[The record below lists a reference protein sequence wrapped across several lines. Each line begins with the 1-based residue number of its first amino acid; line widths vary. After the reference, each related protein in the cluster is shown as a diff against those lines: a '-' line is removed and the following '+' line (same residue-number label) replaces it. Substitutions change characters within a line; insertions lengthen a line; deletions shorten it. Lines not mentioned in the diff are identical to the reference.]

1 MTKKIY
7 GFLMLAMVLFTT
19 ACKQDPPI
27 LPSNLQNAQLI
38 GKWGLTEFSIGTKV
52 NTDAETLVGPIS
64 GTANDF
70 FIFAEGNQAVLSST
84 IYQKSFAGYYS
95 ANSAASTL
103 SFKSGELLIK
113 YDVQTVSVT
122 ELELSEVVSVV
133 TDQSGNTITTTN
145 YYTYNRL
152 P

>member
-7 GFLMLAMVLFTT
+7 GFLVLAMVLFTT

-27 LPSNLQNAQLI
+27 LPSNLQNPLLI
-38 GKWGLTEFSIGTKV
+38 GKWGLDHFIIGTKI
-52 NTDAETLVGPIS
+52 NSDAEQSSLPIP

-84 IYQKSFAGYYS
+84 LYQKSFAGYYS
-95 ANSAASTL
+95 ANAAASTL
-103 SFKSGELLIK
+103 SFKSGEVLIK
-113 YDVQTVSVT
+113 YNVTSISVT
-122 ELELSEVVSVV
+122 GLEISEVISVI
-133 TDQSGNTITTTN
+133 TDQSGNTTTITN
-145 YYTYNRL
+145 HYTYNRL

>member
-7 GFLMLAMVLFTT
+7 GFLILAMVLLVT

-27 LPSNLQNAQLI
+27 LPSNLQNPLLI
-38 GKWGLTEFSIGTKV
+38 GKWGLTEYTTGTKI
-52 NTDAETLVGPIS
+52 NSDPEITVGPIP

-70 FIFAEGNQAVLSST
+70 FIFGEGNQAVLSST
-84 IYQKSFAGYYS
+84 LYQKSYAGYYS
-95 ANSAASTL
+95 ANAAASTL
-103 SFKSGELLIK
+103 SFKSGEVLIRFNVTAISITELLI
-113 YDVQTVSVT
+113 
-122 ELELSEVVSVV
+122 SEVVSHP
-133 TDQSGNTITTTN
+133 TDQSGNTTIITN